1 MYYLSW
7 CGFRI
12 ETGPCTKSSAV
23 LLPLMRKFEATA
35 RLREGTGSCY
45 KDGRQTQ
52 PYFLPRRRNRS
63 IGFIFMCHRGLSR
76 GLIRD
81 AWLMQ
86 PGVSFSGTLAR
97 SILSELTVC
106 LLLAFTARR
115 IDARLKPTIEFAG
128 KVSLAAS
135 TNRHGFGKSLMATL
149 APHCRRGKARN
160 AARLPSAQDPL
171 FWHGGIKRW
180 IPGWDPNVAIFRH
193 TKSPASV
200 RDCRKFPQTSRM
212 SEQKLLKIEN

>member
-1 MYYLSW
+1 MD
-7 CGFRI
+7 
-12 ETGPCTKSSAV
+12 ETGPCTGSSAV

-45 KDGRQTQ
+45 KDGRETQ
-52 PYFLPRRRNRS
+52 PYFLPRRCNRS
-63 IGFIFMCHRGLSR
+63 VGFTFMCHRGLSR
-76 GLIRD
+76 GLIVLGVLRD

-97 SILSELTVC
+97 AIAPELTVN
-106 LLLAFTARR
+106 LLLAFTVCR
-115 IDARLKPTIEFAG
+115 IDACLKPTIDFAG

-171 FWHGGIKRW
+171 SWHGGIKRW
-180 IPGWDPNVAIFRH
+180 IPGWDPNVAIVRH
-193 TKSPASV
+193 NGISCICP
-200 RDCRKFPQTSRM
+200 RL
-212 SEQKLLKIEN
+212 SEILTNFANARAEATEN